1 MRVLF
6 MGLVFATSACS
17 PSADTSSDPVEM
29 NMTSYETDGS
39 IPGSADTGAPETSE
53 ASAAYNPTGIVDR
66 VELPSGGGIRSYVWL
81 DTVEDTVVVELTDSS
96 ARQLK
101 SGQQVSFGCGSVGL
115 SQVGTTSYTR
125 NAKDY
130 TDCAIESVVAP
141 DEADKQLQ
149 DQHHDAELG
158 RALDSMA
165 ARGSDTGQ

>member
-1 MRVLF
+1 
-6 MGLVFATSACS
+6 
-17 PSADTSSDPVEM
+17 M
-29 NMTSYETDGS
+29 NMTSYGTDASVPVSTETAAS
-39 IPGSADTGAPETSE
+39 ETSD
-53 ASAAYNPTGIVDR
+53 ATAAYNPTGIVDR

-81 DTVEDTVVVELTDSS
+81 DTDDDTVVVELTDDS
-96 ARQLK
+96 ARQLQ

-130 TDCAIESVVAP
+130 TDCAIESAVAP
-141 DEADKQLQ
+141 DQADKQLQ

-165 ARGSDTGQ
+165 ARGSDLDQ